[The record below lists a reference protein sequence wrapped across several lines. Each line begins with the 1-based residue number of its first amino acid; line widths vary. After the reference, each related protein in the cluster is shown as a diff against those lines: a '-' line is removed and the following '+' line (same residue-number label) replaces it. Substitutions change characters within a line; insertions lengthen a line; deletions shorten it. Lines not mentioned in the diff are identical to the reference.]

1 MIKKLLFVIILCLF
15 FPNAFLAFSVLYDDE
30 ASNDIGSSSQSPV
43 LFDTSAFGF
52 EKLKEYIK
60 LKAKNDKK
68 AKIEIKK
75 IEDQNAARLKK
86 AITSRLQKNN
96 EEAENLFKDGA
107 ANGCPSS
114 MYWLGF
120 INEENEQENQSF
132 SWYMLSFL
140 YYIIQSDTIEVGL
153 NKSEN
158 ILKKLN
164 QIVEKNN
171 FCQTRKFFYNE
182 LKNEI
187 LGLHHKHSFLI
198 DYVRHD
204 FVLIF
209 QNIFCKNFPRDQKL
223 TAFWINLIEWN
234 TQKLKAAEAQAL
246 SQRITQMCL
255 DRTGRLFWDYEAYQE
270 ATYCFRL
277 SKSTKA
283 LSYLGYLIFEKK
295 CNYDE
300 NNKLIKKKNRNKAAS
315 ILLWNAETL
324 DMLHYLAIG
333 ISKKEILFNRDGLKI
348 APEERYQIAAQL
360 LWKHQ
365 KEPDVKNALGLF
377 ILNAESPI
385 DAEGQIIPSDMRNE
399 FAANLFR
406 QAQTPNSKALLG
418 SLILKNKI
426 NKDFLGNEFEEHLRF
441 EIAAQLFRESKTPE
455 ALFNLAEL
463 ISEKLIMKDLENKD
477 IEPGQENEE
486 AANLLRMSAIDSA
499 YHNLAVLIAKKLI
512 HKDLNRNSFLE
523 ENRYEVA
530 ADLFRKSNSSKSLCH
545 ISDLLI
551 NDQIKTDLRGN
562 LITSPD
568 QKNKALIE
576 LFKLS
581 DEPYAKFNLAISM
594 LLNKEITSIETK
606 REAYKLM
613 EIAALQG
620 VENADIYCTELQN
633 EIQRHENNFL
643 KAKNH
648 TNENDILVDESS
660 SSDQSENDSEEVPYK
675 HEEEPHEFETGE
687 SSLAPLSIDQRL
699 KLKAFKKEQK
709 KKEQKKTAQKFK
721 NLLRGKIEQKDMDFM
736 LAHKQNILEKSSKII
751 WNKNAEEDWR
761 KHSPALKNKIS
772 GLIRDI
778 KEGGNRGKPEAL
790 KNNKLFSRKI
800 TRKDRLIYK
809 ILDNSDIEIFQ
820 CLGHYDD

>member
-1 MIKKLLFVIILCLF
+1 MLKKLLLISIFFLCSL
-15 FPNAFLAFSVLYDDE
+15 NVQQVFSVLYDDE
-30 ASNDIGSSSQSPV
+30 ALNDVGSSSQGPV
-43 LFDTSAFGF
+43 LFNTSAFGF

-60 LKAKNDKK
+60 LKTKNDKK

-96 EEAENLFKDGA
+96 EEAANLFKEGA
-107 ANGCPSS
+107 ANGCLSS

-120 INEENEQENQSF
+120 INEENGQDNQAF

-140 YYIIQSDTIEVGL
+140 YHIIQSDTIEAGL

-158 ILKKLN
+158 TLKKLN

-187 LGLHHKHSFLI
+187 LRLPQKNSFLL

-209 QNIFCKNFPRDQKL
+209 QNVFCKNFPRDQKL

-246 SQRITQMCL
+246 SQRIIQMCL

-270 ATYCFRL
+270 ATYCFRR

-300 NNKLIKKKNRNKAAS
+300 NNKLIKKKNRNKVAS

-324 DMLHYLAIG
+324 DMLHYLAVG

-406 QAQTPNSKALLG
+406 QAQTRNSKALLG

-441 EIAAQLFRESKTPE
+441 EIAAELFRESKTPE

-499 YHNLAVLIAKKLI
+499 YHNLAVFIAKKLI
-512 HKDLNRNSFLE
+512 HKDLNGNSFLE

-594 LLNKEITSIETK
+594 LLNQEIISIETK

-633 EIQRHENNFL
+633 EIQRQENNFQ
-643 KAKNH
+643 KAKNYA
-648 TNENDILVDESS
+648 NENDILADESS
-660 SSDQSENDSEEVPYK
+660 SSDQSENDAEEVPYK
-675 HEEEPHEFETGE
+675 PEEEQHVFETGE

-699 KLKAFKKEQK
+699 KLKVFKKAQK

-721 NLLRGKIEQKDMDFM
+721 NLLCGKIEQKDMDFM
-736 LAHKQNILEKSSKII
+736 IVHKQNTLEKSSKVI
-751 WNKNAEEDWR
+751 WNKDAEEDWK

-809 ILDNSDIEIFQ
+809 ILDNGDIEIFQ